1 MAKIKRVLLCVSLLI
16 SLVACGQGGTSTTS
30 DNGGPANTPGATP
43 NDLASFNCPGGGGP
57 SSGNLTGLGATIGQF
72 REAHPQDP
80 KYTSDFGA
88 TIAGG
93 PNNGLHELS
102 ARCSAGGVIVSVDQH
117 LSEPISDTDVK
128 ASIISLGI
136 APSDAQFQSARPP
149 GTCEILDYSS
159 ASIAA
164 DPGANDT
171 AGTFLVELT
180 SPVSVGHWD
189 PSNVGDLIYDLDE
202 SGGC

>member
-1 MAKIKRVLLCVSLLI
+1 MGVAVLIALA
-16 SLVACGQGGTSTTS
+16 ACGEGGTSTP
-30 DNGGPANTPGATP
+30 DNGVPANTPGATP
-43 NDLASFNCPGGGGP
+43 NDLTSVNCPGRGGP
-57 SSGNLTGLGATIGQF
+57 TTGRLTGLGATIGQF
-72 REAHPQDP
+72 RHGHPQDP
-80 KYTSDFGA
+80 NYTSDFGA
-88 TIAGG
+88 TIASG
-93 PNNGLHELS
+93 PKNGLHELS
-102 ARCSAGGVIVSVDQH
+102 ARCSGEGVIVSVDQH
-117 LSEPISDTDVK
+117 LDRPMTDSEIK

-149 GTCEILDYSS
+149 GTCEILYYSS
-159 ASIAA
+159 ASIAV

>member
-1 MAKIKRVLLCVSLLI
+1 MSGLAILI
-16 SLVACGQGGTSTTS
+16 TLAACSEGGTSGTPG
-30 DNGGPANTPGATP
+30 NGTPANTLGATP
-43 NDLASFNCPGGGGP
+43 NDLASVNCPGRGGP
-57 SSGNLTGLGATIGQF
+57 TIGTLTGLGATIGQF
-72 REAHPQDP
+72 RNAHPQDA
-80 KYTSDFGA
+80 KYTSQFGA
-88 TIAGG
+88 TIAAG
-93 PNNGLHELS
+93 PNIGLPELS
-102 ARCSAGGVIVSVDQH
+102 ARCSAEGVIVSVDQH
-117 LSEPISDTDVK
+117 LDGSMSDSQVQ

-136 APSDAQFQSARPP
+136 APSDAQFQSERPP
-149 GTCEILDYSS
+149 GTCEILYYSS